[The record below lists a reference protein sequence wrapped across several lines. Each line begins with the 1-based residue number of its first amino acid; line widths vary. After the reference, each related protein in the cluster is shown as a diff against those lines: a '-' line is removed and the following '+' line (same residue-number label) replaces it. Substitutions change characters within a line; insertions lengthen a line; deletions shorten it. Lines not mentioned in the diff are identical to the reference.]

1 MKKNGICEAKRDW
14 RVSRIGENRLQVA
27 EWEMGIKYWRTTRA
41 LSLFYARIM
50 PRNQVFISSI
60 RSALYKDTS

>member
-27 EWEMGIKYWRTTRA
+27 EWEMGIKY
-41 LSLFYARIM
+41 
-50 PRNQVFISSI
+50 
-60 RSALYKDTS
+60 